1 MVGRNFFMLFIRSFQ
16 AIKNHKVVKYNL
28 IDELFQNL
36 KIHSVPY
43 QFKATIGIIHILHKA
58 ILNLNKWKIFR
69 YIRSLNNWNRFF
81 SFPSNVNK
89 FLVRIVARID
99 IDFVSLIF
107 SFIIYCF
114 LSFKFSAALNS
125 FGFIDIWTW

>member
-69 YIRSLNNWNRFF
+69 YIRSLNN
-81 SFPSNVNK
+81 
-89 FLVRIVARID
+89 
-99 IDFVSLIF
+99 
-107 SFIIYCF
+107 
-114 LSFKFSAALNS
+114 
-125 FGFIDIWTW
+125 